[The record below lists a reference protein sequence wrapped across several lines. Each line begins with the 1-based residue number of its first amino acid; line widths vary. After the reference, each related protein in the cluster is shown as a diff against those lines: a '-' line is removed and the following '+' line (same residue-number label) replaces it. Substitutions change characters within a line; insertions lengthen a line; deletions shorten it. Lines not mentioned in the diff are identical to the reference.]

1 MTDVLV
7 IGGGAAGMA
16 AAVAAGLCGDRVTV
30 LERMD
35 RVGKKLLA
43 TGNGR
48 CNLMNSGPLRYPG
61 GAGLAQSV
69 LERCGAEEQAA
80 FWRFLGLSLREEDG
94 GRVYPASG
102 QASTV
107 LDTLRLA
114 MAAAQVEIITG
125 AAVTDIRQENRGFTV
140 MADGQLRHARRVIA
154 AGGGCAQP
162 KLGSDGSA
170 WALLTGFGH
179 RLVEA
184 RPCLT
189 QIVTDTAP
197 IRGLS
202 GIRARCRVSVLDGA
216 KPLHEESG
224 ELLFADYGVS
234 GVCVMQCARYS
245 APGTVLSIDLTGG
258 MGFGSE
264 EDASRELC
272 RRRGIYASLPLEQLL
287 TGLCV
292 PRLASCLC
300 QAAGIRWKDRLIGS
314 LTDREIGR
322 LAAVMRDFRLSVR
335 GVKGFESAQVTA
347 GGIDVS
353 GVSPENLE
361 SLCQPGLHIC
371 GEMLDVDGDCG
382 GFNLMFAFGSGILAG
397 LNGRKAPWRTV

>member
-1 MTDVLV
+1 MRDVLIV
-7 IGGGAAGMA
+7 GGGAAGMA
-16 AAVAAGLCGDRVTV
+16 AAVAAGLCGDRVTL

-48 CNLMNSGPLRYPG
+48 CNLMNSGAPRYPG
-61 GAGLAQSV
+61 GAGLAEAV
-69 LERCGAEEQAA
+69 LSLCGAEEQAF
-80 FWRFLGLSLREEDG
+80 FWRFLGLALREEDG

-114 MAAAQVEIITG
+114 MASAGVEIVTG
-125 AAVTDIRQENRGFTV
+125 AAVTDIRHSDESFTV
-140 MADGQLRHARRVIA
+140 ATDDRVWQARRVIV

-162 KLGSDGSA
+162 KLGSDGSV
-170 WALLTGFGH
+170 WELLTSLRH
-179 RLVEA
+179 RMVEP

-189 QIVTDTAP
+189 QIITDTAP

-202 GIRARCRVSVLDGA
+202 GIRVRCRVAVTADDRI
-216 KPLHEESG
+216 LHEETG

-234 GVCVMQCARYS
+234 GVCVMQCARYAS
-245 APGTVLSIDLTGG
+245 PGTVLRIDLTGG
-258 MGFGSE
+258 MGFEGVK
-264 EDASRELC
+264 AAAQELT
-272 RRRGIYASLPLEQLL
+272 RRRGMYASLPLEQLL

-314 LTDREIGR
+314 LTDREIDR
-322 LAAVMRDFRLSVR
+322 LARSIADFRLVVR
-335 GVKGFESAQVTA
+335 GVKGFDSAQVTA
-347 GGIDVS
+347 GGIDIRDI
-353 GVSPENLE
+353 SPETLE
-361 SLCQPGLHIC
+361 SRIVPGLHVC
-371 GEMLDVDGDCG
+371 GETLDVDGDCG

-397 LNGRKAPWRTV
+397 LNGRKAPWRML